1 MSVHKIIDNT
11 TLKVALKLKKQKTN
25 FQEYINPI
33 NVHVKRQE
41 QNRTAHDTITIKG
54 KHKGYFTGV

>member
-41 QNRTAHDTITIKG
+41 QNST
-54 KHKGYFTGV
+54 